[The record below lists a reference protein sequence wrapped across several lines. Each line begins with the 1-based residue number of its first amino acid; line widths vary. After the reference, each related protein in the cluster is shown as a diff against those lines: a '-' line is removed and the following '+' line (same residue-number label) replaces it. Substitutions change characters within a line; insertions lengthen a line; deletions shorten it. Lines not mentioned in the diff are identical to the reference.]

1 MGTTANDPGIPLDPP
16 PSLWR
21 VFYCLFPMK
30 QEFKKLYNSSA
41 WKRLR
46 AAQLA
51 KHPLCKTH
59 LELGRT
65 VVANTVDHE
74 KPHRGNEGLFF
85 DADNL
90 QSLCKPCHDAH
101 KQRLEKTGTVVGC
114 DAKGI
119 PLDTRH
125 HWR

>member
-1 MGTTANDPGIPLDPP
+1 MR
-16 PSLWR
+16 R
-21 VFYCLFPMK
+21 VFYCLFPVK
-30 QEFKKLYNSSA
+30 QEHKKLYNSLA

-51 KHPLCKTH
+51 EHPLCRVH

-65 VVANTVDHE
+65 VVAIIVDHV
-74 KPHRGNEGLFF
+74 KPHRGSEVLFF

-90 QSLCKPCHDAH
+90 QSLCKLCHDAH
-101 KQRLEKTGTVVGC
+101 KQRLEKTGAVLGC

-119 PLDTRH
+119 PLDGRH